1 MNSRFAVRNM
11 TKPRS
16 LKFMILTV
24 CVAICLTAWL
34 AIAKLQASENN
45 MDHPDAYFQNAAQ
58 AQHADNVAT
67 QAALQDPIVERAIER
82 AKESRDPRDIRRAR
96 RLFNEKKDHYVEEI
110 SDMRESGMGWGDIA
124 KELEVHPSFLG
135 LGHSKFR
142 AKHHLDFK
150 KHTRM
155 RSEIKAAT
163 ARSFKGEV
171 IKGHVANGSVSK
183 HKSLSLA
190 PKKGR
195 EPNNG
200 RGLALGHSKSK
211 GGTVTAGQ
219 TTGNGKGHGN
229 GRGLGNSSGR
239 GGGNGGGHG
248 GGNGGGKK

>member
-1 MNSRFAVRNM
+1 MNPRFFARNT
-11 TKPRS
+11 TKPGS
-16 LKFMILTV
+16 IKFMILTV

-45 MDHPDAYFQNAAQ
+45 MDHPDANFQNAAQ
-58 AQHADNVAT
+58 AQHAYNVAT
-67 QAALQDPIVERAIER
+67 QAALQDPRVERAIAR
-82 AKESRDPRDIRRAR
+82 AKKSRDPRDIRRAR
-96 RLFNEKKDHYVEEI
+96 RLFNEKKDHYIEEI
-110 SDMRESGMGWGDIA
+110 SDMRESGMGWGNIA
-124 KELEVHPSFLG
+124 KQLDVHPSFLG
-135 LGHSKFR
+135 RGHSKFR
-142 AKHHLDFK
+142 AKHHLDFT

-195 EPNNG
+195 GPNNG

-229 GRGLGNSSGR
+229 GRGLGNS
-239 GGGNGGGHG
+239 GGHG
-248 GGNGGGKK
+248 GGNGAGKK